1 VFVGLFAPHTGG
13 MAVKT
18 GSKPTTNDRP
28 GDAATTGT
36 NGHNFEDVV
45 LPHLDAAYRL
55 ARWLMRNDP
64 DAEDVVQEAALRA
77 FRYLRTYTGGSGRAW
92 FLTIVRNTSH
102 GWRGR
107 NVQAATDPFDEQ
119 QHSNPSPLSDP
130 ERLLL
135 QTADVAL
142 IQRAIGSLPTR
153 FRELLVLR
161 ELEGLSYREIADV
174 MSVPIGTVMS
184 SLSRAR
190 RALRVALLNQARESG
205 IPKGTQLREREA
217 DAVLV

>member
-1 VFVGLFAPHTGG
+1 
-13 MAVKT
+13 
-18 GSKPTTNDRP
+18 
-28 GDAATTGT
+28 
-36 NGHNFEDVV
+36 
-45 LPHLDAAYRL
+45 
-55 ARWLMRNDP
+55 
-64 DAEDVVQEAALRA
+64 
-77 FRYLRTYTGGSGRAW
+77 
-92 FLTIVRNTSH
+92 
-102 GWRGR
+102 
-107 NVQAATDPFDEQ
+107 
-119 QHSNPSPLSDP
+119 
-130 ERLLL
+130 
-135 QTADVAL
+135 L

-205 IPKGTQLREREA
+205 TPKGTQLREREA